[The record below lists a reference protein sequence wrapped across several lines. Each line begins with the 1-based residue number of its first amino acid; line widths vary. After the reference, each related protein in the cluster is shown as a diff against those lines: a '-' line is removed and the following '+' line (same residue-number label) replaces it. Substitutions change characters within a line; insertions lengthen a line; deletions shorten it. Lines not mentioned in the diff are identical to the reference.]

1 MIGDIGTG
9 GREIGYL
16 FGAYKKIRN
25 EWAGIVTGKGPTW
38 GGSFARP
45 EATGTF
51 RYPSALM
58 AKKSPQSILP
68 FRLRFDLL
76 LPLDGS
82 LHCALRWTFLWLRQA
97 TD

>member
-1 MIGDIGTG
+1 MSSPATLAPIPTSQLVSSILHHIHTLFLTLAQSIGDIGTG

-25 EWAGIVTGKGPTW
+25 EWTGVLTGKGPTW

-51 RYPSALM
+51 
-58 AKKSPQSILP
+58 
-68 FRLRFDLL
+68 
-76 LPLDGS
+76 
-82 LHCALRWTFLWLRQA
+82 
-97 TD
+97 